1 MNGENYINNV
11 PTHRVYNNAWINTE
25 LHYIS
30 IRGRGAD
37 PEPSYKKTRIRIPAP
52 EENQIRRLERPDRD
66 LIFLFNP
73 DPS

>member
-37 PEPSYKKTRIRIPAP
+37 PEPSYKKT
-52 EENQIRRLERPDRD
+52 D
-66 LIFLFNP
+66 P
-73 DPS
+73 DPSPRGKPNPASRKTGPGFDFFI